1 MGLAVLSLAPVTD
14 PGRWACRAGFPVW
27 CAANREAVDL
37 QTRKWGYSI
46 TVEIPQRR
54 DSVLPRKIRGD
65 GGSDAPDPECVRC
78 FQGRGQWR
86 GEGWGAGWILP
97 IHCFSG
103 SVVCSWLISFLRWL
117 PSASEA
123 SAFGTWALLAS
134 VAFEGYLQTASF
146 NFILKQWFKKKC
158 LETAQSLFFPNPR
171 RKDVQKQAKTGLFL
185 LKGLCPWPCPSF
197 SRGPCRASKQSYKTE
212 SSVLFP
218 QDSRDPELTHDLI
231 LLFYTTF

>member
-1 MGLAVLSLAPVTD
+1 MKLFNHSGDTSEKRLGAPSENQRWWREWRSWSWVCQVLSGTGTL
-14 PGRWACRAGFPVW
+14 
-27 CAANREAVDL
+27 E
-37 QTRKWGYSI
+37 
-46 TVEIPQRR
+46 RR
-54 DSVLPRKIRGD
+54 GLGVG
-65 GGSDAPDPECVRC
+65 
-78 FQGRGQWR
+78 
-86 GEGWGAGWILP
+86 GAGWILP

-103 SVVCSWLISFLRWL
+103 SVVCSWLISFLSWL

-185 LKGLCPWPCPSF
+185 LKGLCSWPCPSF

-218 QDSRDPELTHDLI
+218 QDSQDPELSHDLI